1 MLSSHF
7 VLLYIHKLQ
16 PYLPQLTPFPT
27 QPPLH
32 HSTTTHGTHLP
43 SSRYHKSLSL
53 IVMLSPSESPTHVHL
68 YPQTLT
74 RLFKE
79 PLPGPEC
86 PTKMHDQ
93 SSSTASAVDQHCCT
107 NTQLLYTSQ
116 SHHTHASPFQS
127 SSKHV
132 VSIPH
137 IYTLHPPNAKIH
149 AHSPNPAP
157 TYTFQD
163 PLPNKSD
170 LIIHSIPGPS
180 SHFIN
185 SRRSLQVP
193 VF

>member
-1 MLSSHF
+1 MLSSRF
-7 VLLYIHKLQ
+7 VLLYIYKLQ
-16 PYLPQLTPFPT
+16 PYPPQLAPFPT

-32 HSTTTHGTHLP
+32 HSTTHRTHLL
-43 SSRYHKSLSL
+43 SSGYYKSLSL

-79 PLPGPEC
+79 LLPGPEC

-93 SSSTASAVDQHCCT
+93 SGSTASAVDQCCCT
-107 NTQLLYTSQ
+107 NTQLLYASQ

-137 IYTLHPPNAKIH
+137 IYTLCPPNAKIH
-149 AHSPNPAP
+149 THSPNPAP

-170 LIIHSIPGPS
+170 SIIHSIPGPS
-180 SHFIN
+180 SHFID
-185 SRRSLQVP
+185 SRRSLRVP